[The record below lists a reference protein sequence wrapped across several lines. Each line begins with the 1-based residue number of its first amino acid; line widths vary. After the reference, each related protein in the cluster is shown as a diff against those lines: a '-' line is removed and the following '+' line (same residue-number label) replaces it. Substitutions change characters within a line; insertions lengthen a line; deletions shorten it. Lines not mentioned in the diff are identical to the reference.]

1 MLQEN
6 LLKIYETSFREN
18 REMSALTDYFKGETF
33 SYYEMAKEIAK
44 IHLLFKKAGIKQ
56 GDKIALIGRNNPRW
70 CITYMGTITYGAVIV
85 PILQDFTPADIIHI
99 INHSESRL
107 LFLGDNFWDVI
118 EEDQIKQIEAVFSLT
133 DFHAIYERDG
143 KSLTKFQRDILKNYR
158 SKYPRGFSVNDIKYP
173 EIPNDQVVL
182 LNYTSGTTGYSKG
195 VMLTVNNL
203 TSNVMFAATTINTQ
217 TGQRYFQ
224 KGGRTLSF
232 LPLLAGKHA
241 GVPVRILHNHS
252 TSGGAREW
260 LRNLAKFLLKP
271 LAKLYATDRF
281 ACSAHAA
288 EWMYGHVPVCD
299 MEDTRAPKKAAIV
312 MRNAIDTELFRF
324 SEKKRTQT
332 RKELKVKQGTLLFGN
347 VGRFCPQ
354 KNQQFLIDIFAQRVR
369 QHSNSKLV
377 MAGVGDDMELIRARV
392 LAAGLADKVIFA
404 GQRSDID
411 CLYSAMD
418 CFILPSNY
426 EGLGM
431 AGIEAQ
437 CTGLQCLFSEHVPQ
451 EVKITR
457 NAHFLSLKTSAHDWA
472 FAAINLAGIKRCDSS
487 AETAASGYDI
497 IAEAKK
503 LAEYYL
509 RRSQM

>member
-1 MLQEN
+1 MRVAQILGKMNGGGVEQVVMN
-6 LLKIYETSFREN
+6 YYRAIDREQVQFDFY
-18 REMSALTDYFKGETF
+18 LFKGSKYVPVEEIKALGGRLFVLPTF
-33 SYYEMAKEIAK
+33 RHPVKYVRT
-44 IHLLFKKAGIKQ
+44 L
-56 GDKIALIGRNNPRW
+56 R
-70 CITYMGTITYGAVIV
+70 
-85 PILQDFTPADIIHI
+85 
-99 INHSESRL
+99 RL
-107 LFLGDNFWDVI
+107 LTEN
-118 EEDQIKQIEAVFSLT
+118 Q
-133 DFHAIYERDG
+133 
-143 KSLTKFQRDILKNYR
+143 
-158 SKYPRGFSVNDIKYP
+158 
-173 EIPNDQVVL
+173 
-182 LNYTSGTTGYSKG
+182 YSI
-195 VMLTVNNL
+195 MHCHL
-203 TSNVMFAATTINTQ
+203 S
-217 TGQRYFQ
+217 
-224 KGGRTLSF
+224 TLSF

-288 EWMYGHVPVCD
+288 EWMYGHVPVCE
-299 MEDTRAPKKAAIV
+299 MEDTRAPKKAAII

-354 KNQQFLIDIFAQRVR
+354 KNQQFLIDIFAQIVR

-472 FAAINLAGIKRCDSS
+472 FAAINLAGIKRCDAS

-497 IAEAKK
+497 IAEAKN

>member
-1 MLQEN
+1 MRVAQILGKMNGGGVEQVVMN
-6 LLKIYETSFREN
+6 YYRAIDREQVQFDFY
-18 REMSALTDYFKGETF
+18 LFKGSKYVPVEEIKALGGRLFVLPTF
-33 SYYEMAKEIAK
+33 RHPVKYVRT
-44 IHLLFKKAGIKQ
+44 L
-56 GDKIALIGRNNPRW
+56 R
-70 CITYMGTITYGAVIV
+70 
-85 PILQDFTPADIIHI
+85 
-99 INHSESRL
+99 RL
-107 LFLGDNFWDVI
+107 LTEN
-118 EEDQIKQIEAVFSLT
+118 Q
-133 DFHAIYERDG
+133 
-143 KSLTKFQRDILKNYR
+143 
-158 SKYPRGFSVNDIKYP
+158 
-173 EIPNDQVVL
+173 
-182 LNYTSGTTGYSKG
+182 YSI
-195 VMLTVNNL
+195 MHCHL
-203 TSNVMFAATTINTQ
+203 S
-217 TGQRYFQ
+217 
-224 KGGRTLSF
+224 TLSF

-271 LAKLYATDRF
+271 LAKLHATDRF

-288 EWMYGHVPVCD
+288 EWIYGHVPVCD

-354 KNQQFLIDIFAQRVR
+354 KNQQFLIDIFAQIVR

-437 CTGLQCLFSEHVPQ
+437 CAGLQCLFSEHVPQ

>member
-1 MLQEN
+1 MRVAQILGKMNGGGVEQVVMN
-6 LLKIYETSFREN
+6 YYRAIDREQVQFDFY
-18 REMSALTDYFKGETF
+18 LFKGSKYVPVEEIKALGGRLFVLPTF
-33 SYYEMAKEIAK
+33 RHPVKYVRT
-44 IHLLFKKAGIKQ
+44 L
-56 GDKIALIGRNNPRW
+56 R
-70 CITYMGTITYGAVIV
+70 
-85 PILQDFTPADIIHI
+85 
-99 INHSESRL
+99 RL
-107 LFLGDNFWDVI
+107 LTEN
-118 EEDQIKQIEAVFSLT
+118 Q
-133 DFHAIYERDG
+133 
-143 KSLTKFQRDILKNYR
+143 
-158 SKYPRGFSVNDIKYP
+158 
-173 EIPNDQVVL
+173 
-182 LNYTSGTTGYSKG
+182 YSI
-195 VMLTVNNL
+195 MHCHL
-203 TSNVMFAATTINTQ
+203 S
-217 TGQRYFQ
+217 
-224 KGGRTLSF
+224 TLSF

-288 EWMYGHVPVCD
+288 EWIYGHVPVCD

-354 KNQQFLIDIFAQRVR
+354 KNQQFLIDIFAQIVR

>member
-1 MLQEN
+1 MRVAQILGKMNGGGVEQVVMN
-6 LLKIYETSFREN
+6 YYRAIDREQVQFDFY
-18 REMSALTDYFKGETF
+18 LFKGSKYVPVEEIKALGGRLFVLPTF
-33 SYYEMAKEIAK
+33 RHPVKYVRT
-44 IHLLFKKAGIKQ
+44 L
-56 GDKIALIGRNNPRW
+56 R
-70 CITYMGTITYGAVIV
+70 
-85 PILQDFTPADIIHI
+85 
-99 INHSESRL
+99 RL
-107 LFLGDNFWDVI
+107 LSEN
-118 EEDQIKQIEAVFSLT
+118 Q
-133 DFHAIYERDG
+133 
-143 KSLTKFQRDILKNYR
+143 
-158 SKYPRGFSVNDIKYP
+158 
-173 EIPNDQVVL
+173 
-182 LNYTSGTTGYSKG
+182 YSI
-195 VMLTVNNL
+195 MHCHL
-203 TSNVMFAATTINTQ
+203 S
-217 TGQRYFQ
+217 
-224 KGGRTLSF
+224 TLSF

-288 EWMYGHVPVCD
+288 EWIYGHVPVCD

-354 KNQQFLIDIFAQRVR
+354 KNQQFLIDIFAQIVR

>member
-1 MLQEN
+1 MRVAQILGKMNGGGVEQVVMN
-6 LLKIYETSFREN
+6 YYRAIDREQVQFDFY
-18 REMSALTDYFKGETF
+18 LFKGSKYVPVEEIKALGGRLFVLPTF
-33 SYYEMAKEIAK
+33 RHPVKYVRT
-44 IHLLFKKAGIKQ
+44 L
-56 GDKIALIGRNNPRW
+56 R
-70 CITYMGTITYGAVIV
+70 
-85 PILQDFTPADIIHI
+85 
-99 INHSESRL
+99 RL
-107 LFLGDNFWDVI
+107 LTEN
-118 EEDQIKQIEAVFSLT
+118 Q
-133 DFHAIYERDG
+133 
-143 KSLTKFQRDILKNYR
+143 
-158 SKYPRGFSVNDIKYP
+158 
-173 EIPNDQVVL
+173 
-182 LNYTSGTTGYSKG
+182 YSI
-195 VMLTVNNL
+195 MHCHL
-203 TSNVMFAATTINTQ
+203 S
-217 TGQRYFQ
+217 
-224 KGGRTLSF
+224 TLSF

-288 EWMYGHVPVCD
+288 EWMYGHVPVCE

-354 KNQQFLIDIFAQRVR
+354 KNQQFLIDIFAQIVR

-472 FAAINLAGIKRCDSS
+472 FAAINLAGIKRCDAS

>member
-1 MLQEN
+1 MRVAQ
-6 LLKIYETSFREN
+6 
-18 REMSALTDYFKGETF
+18 
-33 SYYEMAKEIAK
+33 
-44 IHLLFKKAGIKQ
+44 
-56 GDKIALIGRNNPRW
+56 
-70 CITYMGTITYGAVIV
+70 
-85 PILQDFTPADIIHI
+85 IL
-99 INHSESRL
+99 
-107 LFLGDNFWDVI
+107 
-118 EEDQIKQIEAVFSLT
+118 
-133 DFHAIYERDG
+133 G
-143 KSLTKFQRDILKNYR
+143 KMN
-158 SKYPRGFSVNDIKYP
+158 GGGV
-173 EIPNDQVVL
+173 EQVVL
-182 LNYTSGTTGYSKG
+182 NYYRAIDREQVQFDFYLFKGSKY
-195 VMLTVNNL
+195 VPVEEIKAL
-203 TSNVMFAATTINTQ
+203 
-217 TGQRYFQ
+217 
-224 KGGRTLSF
+224 GGRLFVLPTFRHPVKYVRTLRRLLTENQYSIMHCHLSTLSF

-288 EWMYGHVPVCD
+288 EWMYGHVPVCE
-299 MEDTRAPKKAAIV
+299 MEDTRAPKKAAII

-354 KNQQFLIDIFAQRVR
+354 KNQQFLIDIFAQIVR

-472 FAAINLAGIKRCDSS
+472 FAAINLAGIKRCDAS

-497 IAEAKK
+497 IAEAKN

>member
-1 MLQEN
+1 MRVAQILGKMNGGGVEQVVMN
-6 LLKIYETSFREN
+6 YYRAIDREQVQFDFY
-18 REMSALTDYFKGETF
+18 LFKGSKYVPVEEIKALGGRLFVLPTF
-33 SYYEMAKEIAK
+33 RHPVKYVRT
-44 IHLLFKKAGIKQ
+44 L
-56 GDKIALIGRNNPRW
+56 R
-70 CITYMGTITYGAVIV
+70 
-85 PILQDFTPADIIHI
+85 
-99 INHSESRL
+99 RL
-107 LFLGDNFWDVI
+107 LTEN
-118 EEDQIKQIEAVFSLT
+118 Q
-133 DFHAIYERDG
+133 
-143 KSLTKFQRDILKNYR
+143 
-158 SKYPRGFSVNDIKYP
+158 
-173 EIPNDQVVL
+173 
-182 LNYTSGTTGYSKG
+182 YSI
-195 VMLTVNNL
+195 MHCHL
-203 TSNVMFAATTINTQ
+203 S
-217 TGQRYFQ
+217 
-224 KGGRTLSF
+224 TLSF

-288 EWMYGHVPVCD
+288 EWIYGHVPVCD

-354 KNQQFLIDIFAQRVR
+354 KNQQFLIDIFAQIVR

-437 CTGLQCLFSEHVPQ
+437 CAGLQCLFSEHVPQ

-457 NAHFLSLKTSAHDWA
+457 NAHFLSFKTSAHDWA